1 MSIVTRIGDK
11 GTTRLF
17 TGATVSKNSL
27 RIETY
32 GTVDELCS
40 ALGLARSLS
49 KVDVIQDMIHAVQH
63 TLFQVGA
70 ELAVDDPKK
79 TPFKIDPISEAH
91 VEELESWIGK
101 IEPGVKLPPSFII
114 PGGATASAAI
124 DVARAVCRRAER
136 LVVAMKEAGE
146 TKNEALVLYM
156 NRLSDL
162 LFLLARMEEQKAGVT
177 YDIAQQTHHE
187 RKKS

>member
-1 MSIVTRIGDK
+1 MTIVTKIGDK

-17 TGATVSKNSL
+17 TGAVVSKHSL

-40 ALGLARSLS
+40 HMGLARSMS
-49 KVDVIQDMIHAVQH
+49 QTAIIQQILHAVQH

-70 ELAVDDPKK
+70 ELAVDNPSKA
-79 TPFKIDPISEAH
+79 PFKIDPIANAH
-91 VEELESWIGK
+91 IEELESWIGK
-101 IEPGVKLPPSFII
+101 IEPAVKLPASFII
-114 PGGATASAAI
+114 PGGTTASAAI

-136 LVVAMKEAGE
+136 LIVGMREE
-146 TKNEALVLYM
+146 NLTSNDALIRYM

-162 LFLLARMEEQKAGVT
+162 LFLLARMEEQKAGIT
-177 YDIAQQTHHE
+177 YD
-187 RKKS
+187 KVGGKS

>member
-1 MSIVTRIGDK
+1 MSIVTKIGDK
-11 GTTRLF
+11 GTTQLF
-17 TGATVSKNSL
+17 TGTVVSKHHL
-27 RIETY
+27 RISAY

-40 ALGLARSLS
+40 HLGLARSLS
-49 KVDVIQDMIHAVQH
+49 TVDVIKQIIHAVQH

-79 TPFKIDPISEAH
+79 APFKIDPIANTH
-91 VEELESWIGK
+91 VEEVESWIGK
-101 IEPGVKLPPSFII
+101 IEPGVKLPASFII
-114 PGGATASAAI
+114 PGSTTASAAI

-136 LVVAMKEAGE
+136 LVVGMREE
-146 TKNEALVLYM
+146 TFTTNDALVRYL

-177 YDIAQQTHHE
+177 YDKVSKT
-187 RKKS
+187 